1 MSRLVLSIMLMVLAW
16 ALLRASIHLP
26 NQANPP
32 VCLPGSVKTA
42 RSDPQM
48 PSFA

>member
-32 VCLPGSVKTA
+32 VCLPEKCQNGTL
-42 RSDPQM
+42 
-48 PSFA
+48 